1 MPLTETGLSQNT
13 FYLVSLTGGLVMMIV
28 FGLAGGWVRRQRR
41 SREVLAQAR
50 QLGFTL
56 MPRFDRT
63 FTDRIRCA
71 YPPSA
76 NARAFNA
83 AYRRHNELM
92 IYLFDVRI
100 TQNENNRSQSGAE
113 QGVVALVSPL
123 LTLPPFLLISRPA
136 ALEKIGLVANLVD
149 LALKQVGL
157 AYGYRQV
164 SFAID
169 SEFDR
174 CYALFTNNEEAVKS
188 FFTAFLVSRLC
199 QTGGYMAHGGGDTL
213 LLGSF
218 NLARAKNAV
227 STNQIS
233 ERITQA
239 RQLYGWILD
248 KR

>member
-13 FYLVSLTGGLVMMIV
+13 FYLVSLAGGLVIMIV
-28 FGLAGGWVRRQRR
+28 FGLVGGWVRRQKR

-56 MPRFDRT
+56 MPRFDRA
-63 FTDRIRCA
+63 FGDRVRCV

-76 NARAFNA
+76 NARASNA
-83 AYRRHNELM
+83 AYRSYGELM

-100 TQNENNRSQSGAE
+100 AQNEHNRGQSGTE

-123 LTLPPFLLISRPA
+123 LTLPPFLLINRPA
-136 ALEKIGLVANLVD
+136 ALEKIGLTAHLVD

-164 SFAID
+164 SLAVD

-174 CYALFTNNEEAVKS
+174 GYALFTNNEEAVRT
-188 FFTAFLVSRLC
+188 FFTASLVSQLC
-199 QTGGYMAHGGGDTL
+199 QAGGYMVRGGGDTL
-213 LLGSF
+213 LFGSF
-218 NLARAKNAV
+218 NLARVKNAI
-227 STNQIS
+227 SANQIS
-233 ERITQA
+233 EHITRA